1 MRAWFAFL
9 RTPCRK
15 RLSKRQRLAILALTM
30 TVNSLFLADNRYL
43 HLGDGFWGGFV
54 LGIWIMSNVLFILNA
69 AMLIRERF

>member
-1 MRAWFAFL
+1 MRSWLAFA

-30 TVNSLFLADNRYL
+30 AINSMFLVSDRYL
-43 HLGDGFWGGFV
+43 HMGGGFWGGFA
-54 LGIWIMSNVLFILNA
+54 LGFWIMANVLLILNA